1 MDSKRVRE
9 IPNEHSAIYFKE
21 IPAQLAEIKES
32 LLRVTGSGLPGM
44 TYKTL
49 RDEIAIAAMQG
60 DMGNN
65 NGMWANNPDKVAI
78 ERYYQIADAMLEAR
92 ESSSMASQ
100 TPTSNS

>member
-65 NGMWANNPDKVAI
+65 KGMWANNPDKVAI

-92 ESSSMASQ
+92 ESSSTES
-100 TPTSNS
+100 PTRT

>member
-1 MDSKRVRE
+1 MDSKQVRE

-49 RDEIAIAAMQG
+49 RDEIAIAVMMAMLSG
-60 DMGNN
+60 PPRG
-65 NGMWANNPDKVAI
+65 I
-78 ERYYQIADAMLEAR
+78 EQADLMAAKAYRWADAMLEAR
-92 ESSSMASQ
+92 ESSSTES
-100 TPTSNS
+100 PTRT

>member
-49 RDEIAIAAMQG
+49 RDEIAIEVLRFLLAMPAEKFEKPTMSQVC
-60 DMGNN
+60 NVAYL
-65 NGMWANNPDKVAI
+65 WADT
-78 ERYYQIADAMLEAR
+78 MLKAR
-92 ESSSMASQ
+92 ESSSTESL

>member
-65 NGMWANNPDKVAI
+65 NGMWGNDPDKVAI

-92 ESSSMASQ
+92 ESSSTAS
-100 TPTSNS
+100 TIRTTNS

>member
-1 MDSKRVRE
+1 MDSKQVRE

-49 RDEIAIAAMQG
+49 RDEIAMAALTG
-60 DMGNN
+60 LLADPITLAKFGT
-65 NGMWANNPDKVAI
+65 AKLA
-78 ERYYQIADAMLEAR
+78 YQLADWMLEAR
-92 ESSSMASQ
+92 ESSSMASRTQ
-100 TPTSNS
+100 TSNS

>member
-49 RDEIAIAAMQG
+49 RDEIAIAALTGLLADPQG
-60 DMGNN
+60 GP
-65 NGMWANNPDKVAI
+65 ASALVKLS
-78 ERYYQIADAMLEAR
+78 YQIADWMLEAR
-92 ESSSMASQ
+92 ESSSTES
-100 TPTSNS
+100 PTRT